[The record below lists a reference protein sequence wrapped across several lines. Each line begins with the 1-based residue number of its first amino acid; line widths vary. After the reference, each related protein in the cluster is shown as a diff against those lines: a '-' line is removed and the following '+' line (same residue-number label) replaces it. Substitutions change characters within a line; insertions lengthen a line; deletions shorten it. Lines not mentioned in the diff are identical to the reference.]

1 MSSMKAMQITEPGS
15 DFIEVEKEIPS
26 PDANEVLIQVQACG
40 ICHSDAFVKD
50 GTFPGINYP
59 RVPGHEVIGTIEETG
74 SNISSWHKGQRIGV
88 GWHGGHCFQCEACR
102 NGDFINCENAQV
114 TGIHF
119 DGGYAEYM
127 TAPES
132 ALASIPKSLDS
143 AKAAPL
149 LCAGIT
155 TFNALRNSNLEAG
168 DIVAVQGIGGLGHL
182 GVQYAQHFG
191 CEVVA
196 LSRGTEKKELAQ
208 ELGADHYIDTTTTDP
223 VEKLQS
229 LGGADIILATAPS
242 SKAITEIV
250 NGLARNGQ
258 LMIVAA
264 TVDPVEVS
272 PMQLITGRKS
282 ITGWPSGSPK
292 ASEDTLDFSALK
304 KITPKIETFPLQQAN
319 EAYERMINNE
329 ARFRVVLDIN

>member
-1 MSSMKAMQITEPGS
+1 MSSMNAMQVTQPGA
-15 DFIEVEKEIPS
+15 DFTAVEKEIPS
-26 PDANEVLIQVQACG
+26 PSKNEVLIKVQACG

-50 GTFPGINYP
+50 GTFPGIEYP
-59 RVPGHEVIGTIEETG
+59 RVPGHEVIGTIEGTG
-74 SNISSWHKGQRIGV
+74 SGVSSWNNGQRVGV
-88 GWHGGHCFQCEACR
+88 GWHGGHCYECEACR

-127 TAPES
+127 TAPQS
-132 ALASIPKSLDS
+132 ALASIPESLDS
-143 AKAAPL
+143 AEAAPL

-155 TFNALRNSNLEAG
+155 TFNALRNSDLEPG

-182 GVQYAQHFG
+182 GVQYAHNFG

-196 LSRGTEKKELAQ
+196 LSRGSQKKELAK
-208 ELGADHYIDTTTTDP
+208 ELGADHYINTEAEDA

-229 LGGADIILATAPS
+229 LGGADLILATAPS
-242 SKAITEIV
+242 SKAISNIV
-250 NGLARNGQ
+250 NGLGRNGQ
-258 LMIVAA
+258 LMVVAA
-264 TVDPVEVS
+264 TVDPIEVS

-282 ITGWPSGSPK
+282 ITGWPSGDAK

-304 KITPKIETFPLQQAN
+304 KITPKVETFPLEQAN
-319 EAYERMINNE
+319 EAYDRMINNE
-329 ARFRVVLDIN
+329 ARFRVVLEMN